1 MKKRLGAL
9 ILALLILA
17 SSVPV
22 YGVDEAKTVRIC
34 FTHDIHSHLDQVPK
48 LCTAIQHVAS
58 EVGMD
63 NYVYFDAGDF
73 SQGTLF
79 QAGYEIGAYDF
90 GVLSMLNCE
99 AAAIGNHEWDHAGEG
114 FAKMLDVAVNMYG
127 NLPPLLAA
135 NLNFDGELTPE
146 QKHVKESLAKLGD
159 YRYKIVEVGNGLKLG
174 VFGLSG
180 ISSIEDSPTSGMVW
194 DNYIETAKEIVAELK
209 GQCDAIVCLSH
220 GGTSGDGETGEDFDL
235 AKAVPEIDLIV
246 SGHSHT
252 SYNHGIM
259 AGDTMIVSS
268 GCYLENLGYVDLTV
282 NAFGGVSFSN
292 YRLMK
297 LDENIPENAFV
308 REYIDGVKDAISHSY
323 LEEYGYQYNEVLAHS
338 SFDFMSLDDMY
349 ATHQEYPLGNLIAD
363 SYIFEAR
370 KNGIEDIDVALVG
383 LGTIRGSITEGDI
396 TTSDAFDICSLGVGD
411 DGSAGHPLLCAYIT
425 GKELKLL
432 TELDASLGP
441 MVSAIKMS
449 YSGLRYSFN
458 TKRIILDKV
467 TDVYLHD
474 EFGYKED
481 AEIQDDKLYKVCCNT
496 YAANMLGMLN
506 GLTKGILAITP
517 KDANGNPVEDLY
529 TCQMYDVNGRPV
541 KEWYAFADY
550 LYALKEIPDAY
561 KTEQGRKA
569 KFERS
574 DIKGMI
580 GNPGLGTWIAFGLVA
595 LVIIII
601 FLLIKL
607 IGVIV
612 RKVKEAPAI
621 NEQK

>member
-9 ILALLILA
+9 ILALLILV

-22 YGVDEAKTVRIC
+22 FGLDEAKTVRIC

-146 QKHVKESLAKLGD
+146 QTHVKESLAKLGD

-220 GGTSGDGETGEDFDL
+220 GGTNGDGETGEDFDL
-235 AKAVPEIDLIV
+235 AKAIPEIDLIV

-297 LDENIPENAFV
+297 LDENIPENTFV
-308 REYIDGVKDAISHSY
+308 REYIDGVKDAISNSY

-349 ATHQEYPLGNLIAD
+349 ASHQEYPLGNLIAD

-458 TKRIILDKV
+458 TKRMILDKV
-467 TDVYLHD
+467 TDVHLHD

-481 AEIQDDKLYKVCCNT
+481 AEIEDDKLYKVCCNT

-517 KDANGNPVEDLY
+517 KDVNGNPIEDLY
-529 TCQMYDVNGRPV
+529 TCQMYDVQGRPV

-612 RKVKEAPAI
+612 RKVKEAPVI

>member
-9 ILALLILA
+9 ILALLILV

-22 YGVDEAKTVRIC
+22 FGLDEAKTVRIC

-146 QKHVKESLAKLGD
+146 QTHVKESLAKLGD

-220 GGTSGDGETGEDFDL
+220 GGTNGDGETGEDFDL

-297 LDENIPENAFV
+297 LDENIPENTFV
-308 REYIDGVKDAISHSY
+308 REYIDGVKDAISNSY

-349 ATHQEYPLGNLIAD
+349 ASHQEYPLGNLIAD

-370 KNGIEDIDVALVG
+370 KNGIDDIDVALVG

-458 TKRIILDKV
+458 TKRMILDKV
-467 TDVYLHD
+467 TDVHLHD

-481 AEIQDDKLYKVCCNT
+481 AEIEDDKLYKVCCNT

-517 KDANGNPVEDLY
+517 KDVNGNPIEDLY
-529 TCQMYDVNGRPV
+529 TCQMYDVQGRPV

-612 RKVKEAPAI
+612 RKVKEAPVI